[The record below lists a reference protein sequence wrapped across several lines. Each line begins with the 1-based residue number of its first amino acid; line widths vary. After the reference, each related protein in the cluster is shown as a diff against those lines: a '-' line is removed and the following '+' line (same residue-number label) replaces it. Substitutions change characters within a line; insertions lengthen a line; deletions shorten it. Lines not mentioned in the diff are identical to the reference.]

1 MWALIVDGSI
11 NRFFKVPTAF
21 KHPTTGNQYPRN
33 WITLSS
39 DSEKAAIG
47 LIEVT
52 YSGSNG
58 DSEYYIN
65 SESSPVY
72 NASAG
77 TVVITKSKTARD
89 LTALKAD
96 KTSAIETSTNSSMS
110 STDWYVTRKS
120 ETSAAIPSTVTAFRT
135 ASRLVCNSIKTAIT
149 NASDLDALI
158 AVYATADGISDPIS
172 VDGSSTSVVNTTSN
186 TITKSSHGLSNDE
199 MLFYSS
205 GVDSDGVANDPIAGL
220 VTNTIT
226 KSSHGLSND
235 EIITYSSGVDGSN
248 DANDPI
254 GGLVS
259 GNSYYVI
266 GKTTNTFKLSH
277 TNSHMGDAAA
287 ISLTGVGEGNAHT
300 FTSQGIPSLG
310 NSMPSPDNLAYG
322 IE

>member
-205 GVDSDGVANDPIAGL
+205 GVDSDGVANDPITGL
-220 VTNTIT
+220 VTDTN
-226 KSSHGLSND
+226 
-235 EIITYSSGVDGSN
+235 YF
-248 DANDPI
+248 
-254 GGLVS
+254 
-259 GNSYYVI
+259 VI
-266 GKTTNTFKLSH
+266 GKTTITFKLSH

-287 ISLTGVGEGNAHT
+287 ISLACVGEGTAHT
-300 FTSQGIPSLG
+300 FTSTGIIAVGQSIPS
-310 NSMPSPDNLAYG
+310 PSNLAYG

>member
-205 GVDSDGVANDPIAGL
+205 GVDSDGVANDPITGL
-220 VTNTIT
+220 VTDTN
-226 KSSHGLSND
+226 
-235 EIITYSSGVDGSN
+235 YF
-248 DANDPI
+248 
-254 GGLVS
+254 
-259 GNSYYVI
+259 VI

-287 ISLTGVGEGNAHT
+287 ISLTGVGEGTAHT
-300 FTSQGIPSLG
+300 FTSQGIPPVG
-310 NSMPSPDNLAYG
+310 NSMPGSNNLAYG

>member
-33 WITLSS
+33 WITLAT

-52 YSGSNG
+52 YSGSHG
-58 DSEYYIN
+58 VSEYYIN
-65 SESSPVY
+65 AESAPVY

-96 KTSAIETSTNSSMS
+96 KTSEIKRSANASMS
-110 STDWYVTRKS
+110 TTDWYVTRKS
-120 ETSAAIPSTVTAFRT
+120 ETSTAIPSNVTAYRT
-135 ASRLVCNSIKTAIT
+135 ACRLVCNSVKTAIGS
-149 NASDLDALI
+149 ASDLAGLI
-158 AVYATADGISDPIS
+158 AIYTSGDGIDSPIS

-199 MLFYSS
+199 M
-205 GVDSDGVANDPIAGL
+205 
-220 VTNTIT
+220 
-226 KSSHGLSND
+226 
-235 EIITYSSGVDGSN
+235 ITYSSGVDGSG

-254 GGLVS
+254 TGLVT
-259 GNSYYVI
+259 NTNYYVI

-287 ISLTGVGEGNAHT
+287 ISLTGVGEGTAHT
-300 FTSQGIPSLG
+300 FTSTGIPSVG
-310 NSMPSPDNLAYG
+310 NSIPRPSNLAYG

>member
-33 WITLSS
+33 WITLAS

-52 YSGSNG
+52 YSGSYG

-65 SESSPVY
+65 AESAPVY

-89 LTALKAD
+89 LTTLKAS
-96 KTSAIETSTNSSMS
+96 KTSAIETSTNSGMS
-110 STDWYVTRKS
+110 STDWYVVRKS
-120 ETSAAIPSTVTAFRT
+120 ETSTAIPSTVTAYRT
-135 ASRLVCNSIKTAIT
+135 ACRLVCNSIKTAIT

-158 AVYATADGISDPIS
+158 AVYANVDGVSDEIS

-199 MLFYSS
+199 IVFYSS
-205 GVDSDGVANDPIAGL
+205 GVDGSGNANDPIAGL
-220 VTNTIT
+220 VTN
-226 KSSHGLSND
+226 KN
-235 EIITYSSGVDGSN
+235 
-248 DANDPI
+248 
-254 GGLVS
+254 
-259 GNSYYVI
+259 YYVI

-277 TNSHMGDAAA
+277 TSSHMGDAAA
-287 ISLTGVGEGNAHT
+287 ISLTGVGEGTAHT
-300 FTSQGIPSLG
+300 FTSTGIPPVG
-310 NSMPSPDNLAYG
+310 ISMPSPSNLAYG

>member
-33 WITLSS
+33 WLTLAT
-39 DSEKAAIG
+39 DSEKTALG
-47 LIEVT
+47 FIEVT
-52 YSGSNG
+52 YSGSYG
-58 DSEYYIN
+58 DQTYYTN
-65 SESSPVY
+65 ADSSPVY
-72 NASAG
+72 DASAG
-77 TVVITKSKTARD
+77 TVVITKSKTAKD
-89 LTALKAD
+89 LTTLKAD
-96 KTSAIETSTNSSMS
+96 KTSEIENSANASMA

-135 ASRLVCNSIKTAIT
+135 ACRLVCNSTKTAIT

-158 AVYATADGISDPIS
+158 AVYANVDGVSDEIS

-199 MLFYSS
+199 IVFYSS
-205 GVDSDGVANDPIAGL
+205 GVDGSGNANDPIAGL
-220 VTNTIT
+220 VTNT
-226 KSSHGLSND
+226 N
-235 EIITYSSGVDGSN
+235 
-248 DANDPI
+248 
-254 GGLVS
+254 
-259 GNSYYVI
+259 YYVI

-287 ISLTGVGEGNAHT
+287 ISLTGVGEGTAHT
-300 FTSQGIPSLG
+300 FTSGGIASVG
-310 NSMPSPDNLAYG
+310 QSTPSPSNLAYG

>member
-21 KHPTTGNQYPRN
+21 KHPTTGLQYPRN
-33 WITLSS
+33 WITLAT

-52 YSGSNG
+52 YSGSYG
-58 DSEYYIN
+58 DSQYYYN
-65 SESSPVY
+65 SDSSPVY
-72 NASAG
+72 NADAG
-77 TVVITKSKTARD
+77 TVVITKSKTVKN
-89 LTALKAD
+89 LTQLKAS
-96 KTSAIETSTNSSMS
+96 KTSEIETSANSGMS

-120 ETSAAIPSTVTAFRT
+120 ETSAAIPSNVTAYRT
-135 ASRLVCNSIKTAIT
+135 ACRLVCNSVKTAIT

-158 AVYATADGISDPIS
+158 AIYTNADGISDSIS
-172 VDGSSTSVVNTTSN
+172 VNGSSTSVVNTTSN

-199 MLFYSS
+199 
-205 GVDSDGVANDPIAGL
+205 L
-220 VTNTIT
+220 V
-226 KSSHGLSND
+226 
-235 EIITYSSGVDGSN
+235 TYSSGVDGSG

-254 GGLVS
+254 GGLVTDT
-259 GNSYYVI
+259 NYYVI

-287 ISLTGVGEGNAHT
+287 ISLTGVGEGTAHT
-300 FTSQGIPSLG
+300 FTSQGILSLG
-310 NSMPSPDNLAYG
+310 NSMPDLSNLAYG

>member
-33 WITLSS
+33 WITLAT

-52 YSGSNG
+52 YSGSHG
-58 DSEYYIN
+58 VSEYYIN
-65 SESSPVY
+65 AESSPVY

-96 KTSAIETSTNSSMS
+96 KTSEIKRSANASMS
-110 STDWYVTRKS
+110 TTDWYVTRKS
-120 ETSAAIPSTVTAFRT
+120 ETSTAIPSNVTAYRT
-135 ASRLVCNSIKTAIT
+135 ACRLVCNSVKTAIGS
-149 NASDLDALI
+149 ASDLAGLI
-158 AVYATADGISDPIS
+158 AIYTSGDGIDSPIS

-199 MLFYSS
+199 M
-205 GVDSDGVANDPIAGL
+205 
-220 VTNTIT
+220 
-226 KSSHGLSND
+226 
-235 EIITYSSGVDGSN
+235 ITYSSGVDGSG

-254 GGLVS
+254 TGLVT
-259 GNSYYVI
+259 NTNYYVI

-287 ISLTGVGEGNAHT
+287 ISLTGVGEGTAHT
-300 FTSQGIPSLG
+300 FTSTGIPSLG
-310 NSMPSPDNLAYG
+310 NSIPRPSNLAYG

>member
-158 AVYATADGISDPIS
+158 AVYTNADGISDTIS

-199 MLFYSS
+199 M
-205 GVDSDGVANDPIAGL
+205 
-220 VTNTIT
+220 
-226 KSSHGLSND
+226 
-235 EIITYSSGVDGSN
+235 ITYSSGVDGSG

-254 GGLVS
+254 TGLVTDT
-259 GNSYYVI
+259 NYFVI

-287 ISLTGVGEGNAHT
+287 ISLTGVGEGTAHT
-300 FTSQGIPSLG
+300 FTSTGIISVGQSIPS
-310 NSMPSPDNLAYG
+310 PSNLAYG